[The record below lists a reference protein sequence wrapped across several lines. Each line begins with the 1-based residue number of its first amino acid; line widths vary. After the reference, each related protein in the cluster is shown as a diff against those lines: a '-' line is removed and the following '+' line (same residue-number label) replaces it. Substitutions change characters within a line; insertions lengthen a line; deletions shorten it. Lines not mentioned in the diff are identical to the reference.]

1 MPIWGTTCKNSCPM
15 VSLMIET
22 NNDIKY
28 PLFVA
33 LCFQKFPVFDHPTFG
48 RSHRPKDLFHPLY
61 LLALLVVGIILNL
74 HLGQTIAP
82 QTWWWVKT
90 APRNSIRWR
99 MAVDYPRHQRILEV
113 TWPIPLPKHL
123 APAYAATDQSFV
135 PDRAN
140 LRRGAPNI
148 PLGPGDSPTG

>member
-1 MPIWGTTCKNSCPM
+1 M

-33 LCFQKFPVFDHPTFG
+33 LSFQKFPVFDHPTFG

-82 QTWWWVKT
+82 QTW
-90 APRNSIRWR
+90 
-99 MAVDYPRHQRILEV
+99 
-113 TWPIPLPKHL
+113 
-123 APAYAATDQSFV
+123 
-135 PDRAN
+135 
-140 LRRGAPNI
+140 
-148 PLGPGDSPTG
+148 